1 MIQASGGL
9 MSITGPAEGEPG
21 GPQKVG
27 VAIADIMAGMYA
39 TTAVLAALDARAVT
53 GAGSTSM
60 CRFTTARSH
69 GWPTRV

>member
-9 MSITGPAEGEPG
+9 MSITGPPDEEAG

-39 TTAVLAALDARAVT
+39 TTAILAALQAREQR
-53 GAGSTSM
+53 GAGS
-60 CRFTTARSH
+60 
-69 GWPTRV
+69 